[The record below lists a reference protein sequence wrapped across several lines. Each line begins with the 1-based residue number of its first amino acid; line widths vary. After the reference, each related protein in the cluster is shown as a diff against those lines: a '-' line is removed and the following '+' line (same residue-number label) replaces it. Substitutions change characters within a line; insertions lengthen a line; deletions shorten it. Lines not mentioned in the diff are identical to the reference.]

1 MSRKISI
8 LGTWHQGSVAAACF
22 AEYGYIVYGI
32 DENKENVEALKKGK
46 APLFEPELNALL
58 EKGIKNKKLFFSNNK
73 TKVKETK
80 EVCIMFDTP
89 VDEHD
94 KSDLAPLWKTIKEI
108 TPHLQKDT
116 LIWVTAQ
123 VPVGTCE
130 MIKEKIDKRNP
141 KIKVKVAYT
150 PENLRLGQAIQL
162 FQHPVLPVIG
172 ANDKETFERTKEFL
186 LVITKDWEHV
196 SLRTGEMVKHGLN
209 AFLGMSIA
217 FGNELG
223 NICDEVHV
231 DGKRVAEVLRKEPR
245 IGSKAMLFPGLGFSG
260 GTIARDIQT
269 LRGIAITKK
278 LGTPLLDGIWTANEK
293 QNKIIVRKLKQ
304 HYASL
309 SGKKIAV
316 LGLTYKPETSTLRRS
331 AALEVISMLKKEGA
345 IIQAHDPKADRKE
358 VKKYKQF
365 TFFED
370 VYAALKGADACV
382 VITPWKEYKNIDFK
396 KMKKSMNEAF
406 FIDPNNMFEK
416 KEVEEKGFM
425 YTGIGRGN

>member
-1 MSRKISI
+1 
-8 LGTWHQGSVAAACF
+8 
-22 AEYGYIVYGI
+22 
-32 DENKENVEALKKGK
+32 
-46 APLFEPELNALL
+46 
-58 EKGIKNKKLFFSNNK
+58 
-73 TKVKETK
+73 
-80 EVCIMFDTP
+80 
-89 VDEHD
+89 
-94 KSDLAPLWKTIKEI
+94 
-108 TPHLQKDT
+108 
-116 LIWVTAQ
+116 
-123 VPVGTCE
+123 
-130 MIKEKIDKRNP
+130 
-141 KIKVKVAYT
+141 
-150 PENLRLGQAIQL
+150 
-162 FQHPVLPVIG
+162 
-172 ANDKETFERTKEFL
+172 
-186 LVITKDWEHV
+186 
-196 SLRTGEMVKHGLN
+196 MVKHGLN

-309 SGKKIAV
+309 SGKKIAL

-382 VITPWKEYKNIDFK
+382 VITPWK
-396 KMKKSMNEAF
+396 
-406 FIDPNNMFEK
+406 
-416 KEVEEKGFM
+416 
-425 YTGIGRGN
+425 